1 MYAQKFAELEINF
14 QNAWDRDMN
23 DQDKVLISTYLDNE
37 LTQEENLYVESLIE
51 NDDDALAYLNKLKE
65 INNQTE
71 FFFQEALNSNEFKNL
86 QSFVDGLKP
95 KKQVSLK
102 SILKNFFIPQAIAG
116 YALSGLLFF
125 NLGTNSIAG
134 FQDTNSQ
141 FAQAE
146 YEQDILVFRSGE
158 SDDFLNQVKNVA
170 MNLIKEGKQ
179 KARGSYGDKDYT
191 LQITK
196 EATINSES
204 KCFLAEFESIN
215 EQKLFSICK
224 SGQNSSILEVTQ

>member
-1 MYAQKFAELEINF
+1 M
-14 QNAWDRDMN
+14 
-23 DQDKVLISTYLDNE
+23 
-37 LTQEENLYVESLIE
+37 
-51 NDDDALAYLNKLKE
+51 
-65 INNQTE
+65 
-71 FFFQEALNSNEFKNL
+71 
-86 QSFVDGLKP
+86 
-95 KKQVSLK
+95 
-102 SILKNFFIPQAIAG
+102 
-116 YALSGLLFF
+116 
-125 NLGTNSIAG
+125 AG

-179 KARGSYGDKDYT
+179 KAKGSYGDKDYT

-196 EATINSES
+196 EATINAES